1 MKIIISLFNKLMS
14 TDIVDILMRVIH
26 SPFTPLLL
34 LTFFRPAFR
43 RRLIIYSTALQLQ
56 PDRRQS
62 LELHENVVPTL
73 FYPTSTTTTHR
84 ASTSVESRAPLSNE
98 GDGAGAA
105 HDEDGG
111 PAALSQFGHVKLVN
125 PNKRKESATSI
136 TSDDGSTGAM
146 IYEK

>member
-1 MKIIISLFNKLMS
+1 
-14 TDIVDILMRVIH
+14 MRVIH

-73 FYPTSTTTTHR
+73 FYPTSTTTTLPTYR
-84 ASTSVESRAPLSNE
+84 GASTSVESRAPLSNE

-111 PAALSQFGHVKLVN
+111 SAALSQFGHVKLVN
-125 PNKRKESATSI
+125 PNKRKESATSV

>member
-1 MKIIISLFNKLMS
+1 MKIIISLFNKL

>member
-1 MKIIISLFNKLMS
+1 
-14 TDIVDILMRVIH
+14 MRVIH

-34 LTFFRPAFR
+34 LTFFRSAFR

-73 FYPTSTTTTHR
+73 FYPTSTTTNYR

-111 PAALSQFGHVKLVN
+111 SAALSQFGHVKLVN